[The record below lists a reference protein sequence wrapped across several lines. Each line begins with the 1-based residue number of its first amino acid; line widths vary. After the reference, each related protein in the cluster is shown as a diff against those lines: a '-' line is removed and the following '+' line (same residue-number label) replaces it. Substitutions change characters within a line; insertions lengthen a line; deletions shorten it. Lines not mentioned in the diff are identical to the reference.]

1 MKAALD
7 VRPAKNTTAPGITLN
22 KIGVAAIVFMIRFY
36 QLCVSPFLPPTCRYT
51 PTCSAYFLE
60 ALQKYGVL
68 KGTRLGVLR
77 ILRCHPFHCGGY
89 DPVP

>member
-7 VRPAKNTTAPGITLN
+7 VRPAKNSTTPGITLN
-22 KIGVAAIVFMIRFY
+22 KISVAVIVFMIRFY

>member
-7 VRPAKNTTAPGITLN
+7 VRLEPKPASPPGSPARA
-22 KIGVAAIVFMIRFY
+22 GAAVLIFVIRFY

-51 PTCSAYFLE
+51 PTCSAYFVE

-68 KGTRLGVLR
+68 KGTKLGVLR
-77 ILRCHPFHCGGY
+77 ILRCHPFHPGGY